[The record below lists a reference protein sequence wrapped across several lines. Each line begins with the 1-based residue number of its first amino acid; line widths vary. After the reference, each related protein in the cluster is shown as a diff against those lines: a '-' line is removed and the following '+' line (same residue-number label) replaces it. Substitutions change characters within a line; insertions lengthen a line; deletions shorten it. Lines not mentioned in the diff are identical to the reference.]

1 MRSVQA
7 FEVVLKDHKLSSLEM
22 MPRIFL
28 KIKIECKL
36 SGFIFSIS
44 RPRGVNYLKHQNML
58 KKKKSTL
65 NIFRLTVCQFLNIC
79 HFLCQLTKWP
89 PCCNVYK
96 GICLECRV
104 AKPGIRISLFHSS
117 SYVLRSRL
125 HGNLTVSWHLKPTV
139 QTAFD
144 VTRNNSESNPRTWKN
159 VSALIFP
166 LLVVFNSC
174 LRSVTVTSATLSRS
188 QEKPARHHHTA
199 RCVVSRRLLDSSS
212 PCSVETV
219 KGEKMAWEGGRVG
232 WMDVWLWSHHAW
244 TGGLGQV
251 APSLVSPQGAIDW
264 WPCVCGR

>member
-144 VTRNNSESNPRTWKN
+144 VTRTIQNPIPGRERTSLPSFFHCLLFLIP
-159 VSALIFP
+159 VS
-166 LLVVFNSC
+166 
-174 LRSVTVTSATLSRS
+174 
-188 QEKPARHHHTA
+188 
-199 RCVVSRRLLDSSS
+199 
-212 PCSVETV
+212 
-219 KGEKMAWEGGRVG
+219 G
-232 WMDVWLWSHHAW
+232 
-244 TGGLGQV
+244 
-251 APSLVSPQGAIDW
+251 PSL
-264 WPCVCGR
+264 